1 MMRRVAITGIGA
13 VSSIGADSAEHLASF
28 RAGRVGIK
36 PRIATPGDG
45 LRVKMLSRVDDFD
58 PAAHFDRRQLS
69 FLDRSSQFALV
80 AAREAIAQ
88 TGGLLEAMAPERVG
102 VQFSATV
109 GYHSIEDVYVAASS
123 SPPARPHPFTVP
135 RGMASSA
142 ASQISMALKIRG
154 PSFGVASACSSATHA
169 MGLAFQMIRGGV
181 IDAAVTGGCEA
192 PFTNGLISS
201 WEALRVLSVDTCRPF
216 SAGRSGL
223 VLGEGAGA
231 LVLEEMEHA
240 KARGAKIFAEIVGFG
255 MNADA
260 ADMTAPNVQNAAQA
274 ISAALADA
282 GLDAAEIDYVSAHGT
297 GTLLNDKSE
306 AAALKHVFGARLRDV
321 PVSSTKSM
329 HGHCLSASGALGMV
343 ATTLAL
349 REGLVP
355 PTMNFTEADPD
366 CDLDCVPNQA
376 RQKALGA
383 ALCNSFA
390 FGGLNAVLAVK
401 AAA

>member
-1 MMRRVAITGIGA
+1 
-13 VSSIGADSAEHLASF
+13 
-28 RAGRVGIK
+28 
-36 PRIATPGDG
+36 
-45 LRVKMLSRVDDFD
+45 
-58 PAAHFDRRQLS
+58 
-69 FLDRSSQFALV
+69 
-80 AAREAIAQ
+80 
-88 TGGLLEAMAPERVG
+88 
-102 VQFSATV
+102 
-109 GYHSIEDVYVAASS
+109 
-123 SPPARPHPFTVP
+123 
-135 RGMASSA
+135 
-142 ASQISMALKIRG
+142 
-154 PSFGVASACSSATHA
+154 
-169 MGLAFQMIRGGV
+169 MIRGGV

-343 ATTLAL
+343 AATLAL

-401 AAA
+401 AVA